1 MKIQSGWPDVQLKLS
16 ENEDID
22 IPVLLAKTPQN
33 QIPSTILSAELHAT
47 TNFPTQNAGLSYTP
61 GIVMGEC
68 GVLTEC

>member
-1 MKIQSGWPDVQLKLS
+1 MKTQSGWPDAQLKFS

-22 IPVLLAKTPQN
+22 IPVLLAKTPRN
-33 QIPSTILSAELHAT
+33 QIPSTILSVELHAT
-47 TNFPTQNAGLSYTP
+47 TNFPTLNAGLSHTS